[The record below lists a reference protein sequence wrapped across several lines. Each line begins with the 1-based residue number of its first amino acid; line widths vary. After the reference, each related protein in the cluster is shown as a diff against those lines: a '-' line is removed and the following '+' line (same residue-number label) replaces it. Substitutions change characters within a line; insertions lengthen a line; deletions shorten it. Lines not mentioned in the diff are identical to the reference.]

1 MELVQYK
8 GAAVERDIQHPAL
21 KKVLEFLQTHD
32 VSQDKKGN
40 HPVSDDFF
48 YNVIEMTTTTDEERV
63 WESHREFY
71 DVHLIFEGR
80 ERIHYNFLSNMEE
93 GDYDAEGD
101 WQQMSGQ
108 ALFDLIFTPGSLLL
122 LDPND
127 AHKTGLIAE
136 EAGPIRKVVFKVKIV

>member
-1 MELVQYK
+1 MLDTDNLVRSKLPFEEWIVRYK
-8 GAAVERDIQHPAL
+8 
-21 KKVLEFLQTHD
+21 
-32 VSQDKKGN
+32 QDWQSGCYEKGN

-48 YNVIEMTTTTDEERV
+48 YNVIEMTTTTEDERV

>member
-32 VSQDKKGN
+32 VSQDEKGN

-48 YNVIEMTTTTDEERV
+48 YNVIEMTTTTDDERV

-93 GDYDAEGD
+93 GDYDRSED
-101 WQQMSGQ
+101 
-108 ALFDLIFTPGSLLL
+108 
-122 LDPND
+122 
-127 AHKTGLIAE
+127 
-136 EAGPIRKVVFKVKIV
+136 VV

>member
-21 KKVLEFLQTHD
+21 KKVLEFLKIHD
-32 VSQDKKGN
+32 VSQDEKGN
-40 HPVSDDFF
+40 HLVSNDFF
-48 YNVIEMTTTTDEERV
+48 YNVIEMTTTTDDERV

-80 ERIHYNFLSNMEE
+80 ERIHYNFLSNMEK
-93 GDYDAEGD
+93 GNYDAEGD

-136 EAGPIRKVVFKVKIV
+136 EAGSIRKVVFKVKIV

>member
-8 GAAVERDIQHPAL
+8 GAAVERDIQHLAL
-21 KKVLEFLQTHD
+21 KKVLEFLKIHD

-48 YNVIEMTTTTDEERV
+48 YNVIEMTTTTEDERV

-80 ERIHYNFLSNMEE
+80 ERIHYNFLSNMKE

-101 WQQMSGQ
+101 WQQMSGP

-136 EAGPIRKVVFKVKIV
+136 EAGSIRKVVFKVKIV

>member
-1 MELVQYK
+1 MHII
-8 GAAVERDIQHPAL
+8 D
-21 KKVLEFLQTHD
+21 
-32 VSQDKKGN
+32 
-40 HPVSDDFF
+40 
-48 YNVIEMTTTTDEERV
+48 
-63 WESHREFY
+63 SHC
-71 DVHLIFEGR
+71 HLNFEGLK
-80 ERIHYNFLSNMEE
+80 ERLPEVLSNMEE

>member
-1 MELVQYK
+1 ME
-8 GAAVERDIQHPAL
+8 
-21 KKVLEFLQTHD
+21 
-32 VSQDKKGN
+32 
-40 HPVSDDFF
+40 
-48 YNVIEMTTTTDEERV
+48 TTDEEHRV
-63 WESHREFY
+63 WESHRAYY
-71 DVHLIFEGR
+71 DVYFLFEGK
-80 ERIHYNFLSNMEE
+80 ERISYNFLSNMEE